1 MARAMRVVGDLA
13 DGGELKS
20 TSKEAHHLG
29 EPLVY
34 KNNLADSSAQHPRCN
49 GKSLKYPSN
58 VIGI

>member
-1 MARAMRVVGDLA
+1 MCVVGDLA
-13 DGGELKS
+13 DGGELKIYIKRGS
-20 TSKEAHHLG
+20 PPWRASY
-29 EPLVY
+29 Y